1 MYIRAEDG
9 FLLADGAIGEY
20 LFSLGY
26 PSSYLASEAVIR
38 SPEIVASIHREY
50 AGAGAR
56 GLTTDTFDAN
66 VAKLDARGLAE
77 RCEEIN
83 FRAVRLAAR
92 NAECMIMGSVGPPAG
107 GRSFSTEP
115 CDAELTGEIFGPQIA
130 GLLRGGADMVL
141 LETQVD
147 PRQARM
153 LYDLVRGFSREI
165 PVAVSFTYGHDLLTP
180 SGFSIE
186 DSVEAFLNTDI
197 VMLGANHGTGP
208 LQAMDIHSRLRS
220 CSPFPVML
228 KPNSGTGRYTDGRF
242 VFPRNPDHFCRCMLS
257 CAGDNTA
264 MIGGC
269 CGTTPE
275 FISMLAGRVSEAPSP
290 GRISFAR
297 GDEQEE
303 STENPVLCEPSGL
316 AAGLAAGDALIM
328 ELLPPRG
335 GDLSAFAS
343 RAEKLRGFSPLTVS
357 IPDSPMGRVRMSPAI
372 SGLYLRE
379 KLGMEPLVHFALRDR
394 SLTRV
399 QADLLAMS
407 GCGLGSVFLI
417 SGDPPTLG
425 DYPEST
431 AVYDLSTDQTL
442 ALLRNL
448 SLGVDLNGR
457 KLGAGAGFFP
467 GTAVSLGD
475 PGAREK
481 MERRWEA
488 GCRFFISQPVYSV
501 RTLEESADLLEEF
514 PVIPALMP
522 FRNRYSAE
530 YLAAEVPGI
539 CIPEE
544 VLDRIRGTGD
554 DDVLS
559 CSLDMLTDLME
570 FMRGMAAGIY
580 LAGPA
585 RGTSALAGVWRGG
598 R

>member
-1 MYIRAEDG
+1 MYVRAEDG
-9 FLLADGAIGEY
+9 FLIADGAMGEY

-26 PSSYLASEAVIR
+26 PASYLASEAIVR

-50 AGAGAR
+50 AGAGASA
-56 GLTTDTFDAN
+56 LTTDTFDAN

-92 NAECMIMGSVGPPAG
+92 NTECMIMGSVGPPAG
-107 GRSFSTEP
+107 GRSFSMEP
-115 CDAELTGEIFGPQIA
+115 CDMELTSGIFGPQIS
-130 GLLRGGADMVL
+130 GLLRGGADLIL

-153 LYDLVRGFSREI
+153 LYDLVRSFSREI

-180 SGFSIE
+180 AGFSIE

-197 VMLGANHGTGP
+197 AMLGANHGTGP

-220 CSPFPVML
+220 CSPFPVIL
-228 KPNSGTGRYTDGRF
+228 KPNSGTARYSEGRF
-242 VFPRNPDHFCRCMLS
+242 IFPGNPDHFCRCMLS
-257 CAGDNTA
+257 CAGDGTA

-275 FISMLAGRVSEAPSP
+275 FISMLASRMSETPSP
-290 GRISFAR
+290 ARISFIR
-297 GDEQEE
+297 GEEQDEPFEK
-303 STENPVLCEPSGL
+303 PVLCEPPGL
-316 AAGLAAGDALIM
+316 AAGMAAGDALVM

-343 RAEKLRGFSPLTVS
+343 RAEKLRSFSPLTVS
-357 IPDSPMGRVRMSPAI
+357 IPDSPMGKVRMSPAI

-407 GCGLGSVFLI
+407 GFGLGSVFLI

-442 ALLRNL
+442 ELLRNL

-457 KLGAGAGFFP
+457 KLGSGAGFFP

-488 GCRFFISQPVYSV
+488 GCRFFISQPVYSA

-539 CIPEE
+539 SIPEE
-544 VLDRIRGTGD
+544 VLAEIRDMD
-554 DDVLS
+554 DEDVLS
-559 CSLDMLTDLME
+559 CSLDMLAELMGS
-570 FMRGMAAGIY
+570 MRGTAAGVY

-585 RGTSALAGVWRGG
+585 RGTSRLAEVWRVG